1 MRNRIASIL
10 LVFTIA
16 LAPLIASGN
25 NETKTTGNAKPVVAV
40 SILPQQYVV
49 DRIAGDLVETV
60 VLVGPGQSP
69 HSYEP
74 TPRQMSALSQA
85 DVWILSNTD
94 FELSLQPKITSMY
107 PDLTVVDGTEGV
119 TFRYLEDHGHEEG
132 EDEADHVDAQ
142 EQVYQG
148 ELDRH
153 TWLGRE
159 PMKILATHTARTL
172 SELDPVHAD
181 TFAVNLAAF
190 LGEIDTL
197 FTNLT
202 QELAALGGSTVF
214 VYHPSFGYLLDD
226 LGIAQE
232 AVETGGKEPTAKALS
247 LMIEEARKDNVP
259 ALFVQAQF
267 PVSAAK
273 SVAQAVGAQVLPL
286 DPLAYDWLAN
296 IRLIGDTLRQALLGS
311 GQGDD

>member
-1 MRNRIASIL
+1 MRNRFASIL
-10 LVFTIA
+10 LVFIIT
-16 LAPLIASGN
+16 LAPLSASGN
-25 NETKTTGNAKPVVAV
+25 SEAKTTDNTKPVVAV

-49 DRIAGDLVETV
+49 DRIAGDLVSTV

-69 HSYEP
+69 HAYEP

-85 DVWILSNTD
+85 DAWILSNTD

-107 PDLTVVDGTEGV
+107 PDLLVVDGTEGV

-132 EDEADHVDAQ
+132 ELEVDHVDTPQ
-142 EQVYQG
+142 QTYQG

-159 PMKILATHTARTL
+159 PMQILATHTTNTL
-172 SELDPVHAD
+172 AKLDPAHAD
-181 TFAVNLAAF
+181 TYAANLAVF
-190 LGEIDTL
+190 LEEIDTL
-197 FTNLT
+197 FTNLI
-202 QELAALGGSTVF
+202 QELAMLRGSTVF

-226 LGIAQE
+226 LGITQE

-247 LMIEEARKDNVP
+247 LLIEEARKDNVP

-296 IRLIGDTLRQALLGS
+296 IRLIGDTLHQALLDS
-311 GQGDD
+311 DQGDD

>member
-1 MRNRIASIL
+1 MKNPIAIIL
-10 LVFTIA
+10 MVIA
-16 LAPLIASGN
+16 ISLSPLSASGN
-25 NETKTTGNAKPVVAV
+25 NEAKKTDTPKPVVAV

-94 FELSLQPKITSMY
+94 FELSLQPKVTSMY
-107 PDLTVVDGTEGV
+107 PKLAVVDGTEGV

-132 EDEADHVDAQ
+132 EDEDDHGDVQ
-142 EQVYQG
+142 EHTYQG

-159 PMKILATHTARTL
+159 PMRILATHTARTL
-172 SELDPVHAD
+172 AKLDPVHAD
-181 TFAVNLAAF
+181 TYAANLAVF
-190 LGEIDTL
+190 LEEVDTL
-197 FTNLT
+197 FTNLK
-202 QELAALGGSTVF
+202 QELAALRGTTVF

-247 LMIEEARKDNVP
+247 LLIEEARKDKVP

-286 DPLAYDWLAN
+286 DPLAYDWIAN
-296 IRLIGDTLRQALLGS
+296 IRLIGDTLRQALLES

>member
-1 MRNRIASIL
+1 MRNPIAIIL
-10 LVFTIA
+10 MVFTIS
-16 LAPLIASGN
+16 LAPLSASGN
-25 NETKTTGNAKPVVAV
+25 NEAKTTDTTKPMVAV

-94 FELSLQPKITSMY
+94 FELSLQPKVTSMY
-107 PDLTVVDGTEGV
+107 PELTVVDGTEGV

-142 EQVYQG
+142 EQLYQG

-159 PMKILATHTARTL
+159 PMNILATHTARTL
-172 SELDPVHAD
+172 SMLDPVHAD
-181 TFAVNLAAF
+181 TYAANLAEF
-190 LGEIDTL
+190 LEEVDTL
-197 FTNLT
+197 FSNLT
-202 QELAALGGSTVF
+202 QELAALRGTTVF

-247 LMIEEARKDNVP
+247 LLIEEARKDKVP

-286 DPLAYDWLAN
+286 DPLAYDWIAN
-296 IRLIGDTLRQALLGS
+296 IRLIGDTLRQALLES

>member
-1 MRNRIASIL
+1 MKNPIAIIL
-10 LVFTIA
+10 MVITIS
-16 LAPLIASGN
+16 LSPLSASGN
-25 NETKTTGNAKPVVAV
+25 NEAKKTDTPKPVVAV

-94 FELSLQPKITSMY
+94 FELSLRPKVTSMY
-107 PDLTVVDGTEGV
+107 PKLMVVDGTEGV

-132 EDEADHVDAQ
+132 EDEDDHGDAQ
-142 EQVYQG
+142 EHAYQG

-159 PMKILATHTARTL
+159 PMRILATHTARTL
-172 SELDPVHAD
+172 AKLDPVHAD
-181 TFAVNLAAF
+181 TYAANLAVF
-190 LGEIDTL
+190 LEEVDTL
-197 FTNLT
+197 FTNLK
-202 QELAALGGSTVF
+202 QELAALRGTTVF

-247 LMIEEARKDNVP
+247 LLIEEARKDKVP

-286 DPLAYDWLAN
+286 DPLAYDWIAN
-296 IRLIGDTLRQALLGS
+296 IRLIGETLRQALLES